1 MEELWLRLVWQSDC
15 YKGYVT
21 TSALGTTQGCL
32 DLWDWLQLFY
42 AVQAGTSLLW
52 LWQQSRP
59 VRGELQLP
67 VHWIALKI
75 PAPKKKK
82 PKKLSQKQLPC
93 QPLLNPV
100 YLSHMLCKSISLLNS
115 TDSTS
120 NLLKREQDTMNIFWS
135 DTVQYSW
142 PFFPTAVML
151 QMHFMWV
158 DLVRQGGLFK
168 TLQMQ
173 QNIMSTLPDRK
184 FCYASGLDWV
194 ACWNIRLN
202 PLKVK
207 SLIEVLLQC
216 F

>member
-1 MEELWLRLVWQSDC
+1 MLCKLGPASSDSGSKAGLWEENCSYQC
-15 YKGYVT
+15 TEY
-21 TSALGTTQGCL
+21 
-32 DLWDWLQLFY
+32 
-42 AVQAGTSLLW
+42 
-52 LWQQSRP
+52 
-59 VRGELQLP
+59 
-67 VHWIALKI
+67 HWSFQHQ
-75 PAPKKKK
+75 KKK
-82 PKKLSQKQLPC
+82 PKRLSQKQLPC
-93 QPLLNPV
+93 QPLHNPV

-142 PFFPTAVML
+142 PFFPTTVML

-184 FCYASGLDWV
+184 FCYASSLDWA

-202 PLKVK
+202 PFKVK